1 MNSVSITGYGDD
13 LTVNGV
19 RIGDLTPAEHESIE
33 KDMGGQNYSPLEDVV
48 VSKVKDSST
57 LVARRPH
64 PDDIKR
70 YIETELID
78 GLCCYS
84 AVNQGQ
90 LNKTIVNSVIE
101 HLDKEK
107 LPTVP
112 RSIRHK
118 YMSAFLLAVTGITGM
133 DKVVPKVAG
142 VESWELSLK
151 NFANCFLVSLSKIP
165 STVIEYPVS
174 YNSCCNFCTSIPFA
188 GNVPIKKSNDPKI
201 SCFKISIPRLK
212 SEYNIILISN
222 YNNH

>member
-19 RIGDLTPAEHESIE
+19 RIGDLTPAEHESVE
-33 KDMGGQNYSPLEDVV
+33 KNMGGQNYSPLENVV

-90 LNKTIVNSVIE
+90 LNKTIVNSVIK

-142 VESWELSLK
+142 VESWELS
-151 NFANCFLVSLSKIP
+151 
-165 STVIEYPVS
+165 
-174 YNSCCNFCTSIPFA
+174 
-188 GNVPIKKSNDPKI
+188 
-201 SCFKISIPRLK
+201 FKISRRWGYFKKGIPQD
-212 SEYNIILISN
+212 EVIIVGATGNFHGRSLAAVSMSDDEDSRMALGHLYRVLNWCPIIMLTL
-222 YNNH
+222 